1 LETEADP
8 SQTNTVQA
16 RLSAAENSLT
26 PDLRHSSTLGLIQL
40 SLAED
45 LTSTG
50 ELSKLGSHPAK
61 GDITSTSTLDP
72 SATLTSHIIAKA
84 DGVVAGM
91 PIAAAVFKLVD
102 TKIALRLQVSE
113 GQKVMK
119 GQTLAKVEGSGPALL
134 AGERTALNF
143 LCRVSGIATLTRKF
157 VDAVDGT
164 GVVIL
169 DTRKTSPGSR
179 HLDKY
184 AVRMGGGRNHRM
196 GLYDMVLIK
205 DNHIAGAG
213 GLLEAVQLV
222 RHLHGNQFKIEI
234 EVKTIEE
241 LEIGLR
247 LPVDRIML
255 DNMDLETIH
264 QAVSLT
270 NRHTP
275 LEVSGNVT
283 LNSVRA
289 IAETGVDFI
298 SIGALTHSAP
308 VLDISLDVL

>member
-26 PDLRHSSTLGLIQL
+26 PDLQYSSVLALIQL

-45 LTSTG
+45 LTSTA
-50 ELSKLGSHPAK
+50 ELSILGSQPAK

-72 SATLTSHIIAKA
+72 SVTLTGYIIAKV

-102 TKIALRLQVSE
+102 TEIALRLQVSE

-119 GQTLAKVEGSGPALL
+119 DQTLAKVEGSGPALL

-143 LCRVSGIATLTRKF
+143 LCRLSGIATLTRKF
-157 VDAVDGT
+157 VDTVDGT
-164 GVVIL
+164 GTVIL

-196 GLYDMVLIK
+196 GLYDMALIK
-205 DNHIAGAG
+205 DNHIAAAG
-213 GLLEAVQLV
+213 NIQEAVHRV
-222 RHLHGNQFKIEI
+222 RHLHGGLFKIEV
-234 EVKTIEE
+234 EVTNLAE
-241 LEIGLR
+241 LEVALQ
-247 LPVDRIML
+247 LQVDRIML

-264 QAVSLT
+264 QAVIIT
-270 NRHTP
+270 DGRTP
-275 LEVSGNVT
+275 LEVSGNVS
-283 LNSVRA
+283 LNTVRS

-308 VLDISLDVL
+308 ILDISLDVL

>member
-26 PDLRHSSTLGLIQL
+26 PDLRHSSVLALIQL

-72 SATLTSHIIAKA
+72 SVTLLSHIIAKA

-102 TKIALRLQVSE
+102 TEIALRLQVSE

-119 GQTLAKVEGSGPALL
+119 DQTLAKVEGSGPALL

-143 LCRVSGIATLTRKF
+143 LCRLSGIATLTRKF
-157 VDAVDGT
+157 VDTVDGT
-164 GVVIL
+164 GTVIL

-196 GLYDMVLIK
+196 GLYDMALIK
-205 DNHIAGAG
+205 DNHIAAAG
-213 GLLEAVQLV
+213 NIQEAVHRV
-222 RHLHGNQFKIEI
+222 RHLHGDLFKIEV
-234 EVKTIEE
+234 EVTNLAE
-241 LEIGLR
+241 LEVALQ
-247 LPVDRIML
+247 LQVDRIML

-264 QAVSLT
+264 QAVTIT
-270 NRHTP
+270 NDRTP
-275 LEVSGNVT
+275 LEVSGNVS
-283 LNSVRA
+283 LNTVRS

-308 VLDISLDVL
+308 ILDISLDVL

>member
-1 LETEADP
+1 METEADP
-8 SQTNTVQA
+8 SQTNTLQT

-26 PDLRHSSTLGLIQL
+26 PDLQHSSVLALIQL

-45 LTSTG
+45 LTSKA

-72 SATLTSHIIAKA
+72 SVILTGHIIAKV
-84 DGVVAGM
+84 DGIVAGI
-91 PIAAAVFKLVD
+91 PVAAAVFKLVD
-102 TKIALRLQVSE
+102 TKIALRLQVPE

-143 LCRVSGIATLTRKF
+143 LCRLSGISTLTRKF
-157 VDAVDGT
+157 VDAVERT
-164 GVVIL
+164 GVEIL
-169 DTRKTSPGSR
+169 DTRKTGPGSR

-196 GLYDMVLIK
+196 GLYDMALIK
-205 DNHIAGAG
+205 DNHIAAAG
-213 GLLEAVQLV
+213 NIQEAVHRV
-222 RHLHGNQFKIEI
+222 RHLHGDLFKIEV
-234 EVKTIEE
+234 EVTNLEE
-241 LEIGLR
+241 LEVALR
-247 LPVDRIML
+247 LQVDRVML

-264 QAVSLT
+264 QAVTIT
-270 NRHTP
+270 NGQTP
-275 LEVSGNVT
+275 LEVSGNVS
-283 LNSVRA
+283 LNTVRS

-308 VLDISLDVL
+308 ILDISLDVL

>member
-8 SQTNTVQA
+8 SQTNTLQA

-26 PDLRHSSTLGLIQL
+26 RDLQHSSVLALIQL

-45 LTSTG
+45 LTSNAK
-50 ELSKLGSHPAK
+50 LSKLGSHPAK

-72 SATLTSHIIAKA
+72 SVILTGHMIAKA

-91 PIAAAVFKLVD
+91 PIATAVFKLVD

-143 LCRVSGIATLTRKF
+143 LCRLSGIATLTRKF
-157 VDAVDGT
+157 VDTVDGT
-164 GVVIL
+164 EAVIL

-196 GLYDMVLIK
+196 GLYDMALIK
-205 DNHIAGAG
+205 DNHIAAAG
-213 GLLEAVQLV
+213 NIQEAVHRV
-222 RHLHGNQFKIEI
+222 RHLHGGLFKIEV
-234 EVKTIEE
+234 EVTNLAE
-241 LEIGLR
+241 LEVALQ
-247 LPVDRIML
+247 LQVDRIML

-264 QAVSLT
+264 QAVTIT
-270 NRHTP
+270 NGQTP
-275 LEVSGNVT
+275 LEVSGNVS
-283 LNSVRA
+283 LNTVRS

-308 VLDISLDVL
+308 ILDISLDVL

>member
-26 PDLRHSSTLGLIQL
+26 PDLQYSSVLALIQL

-45 LTSTG
+45 LTSTA
-50 ELSKLGSHPAK
+50 ELSILGSQPAK

-72 SATLTSHIIAKA
+72 SVTLTGYIIAKV

-102 TKIALRLQVSE
+102 TEIALRLQVSE

-119 GQTLAKVEGSGPALL
+119 DQTLAKVEGSGPALL

-143 LCRVSGIATLTRKF
+143 LCRLSGIATLTRKF
-157 VDAVDGT
+157 VDTVDGT
-164 GVVIL
+164 GTVIL

-196 GLYDMVLIK
+196 GLYDMALIK
-205 DNHIAGAG
+205 DNHIAAAG
-213 GLLEAVQLV
+213 NIQEAVHRV
-222 RHLHGNQFKIEI
+222 RHLHGDLFKIEV
-234 EVKTIEE
+234 EVTNLAE
-241 LEIGLR
+241 LEVALQ
-247 LPVDRIML
+247 LQVDRIML

-264 QAVSLT
+264 QAVIIT
-270 NRHTP
+270 DGRTP
-275 LEVSGNVT
+275 LEVSGNVS
-283 LNSVRA
+283 LNTVRS

-308 VLDISLDVL
+308 ILDISLDVL

>member
-1 LETEADP
+1 METEAYP

-26 PDLRHSSTLGLIQL
+26 PDLQHSSVLALIQL

-45 LTSTG
+45 LTSNA

-61 GDITSTSTLDP
+61 GDITSTSTLDL
-72 SATLTSHIIAKA
+72 SVILTGHIIAKA

-102 TKIALRLQVSE
+102 TEIALRQLVSE
-113 GQKVMK
+113 GQKVIK
-119 GQTLAKVEGSGPALL
+119 GQSLAKVEGSGPALL

-143 LCRVSGIATLTRKF
+143 LCRLSGIATLTRKF
-157 VDAVDGT
+157 VDTVNGT
-164 GVVIL
+164 GAVIL

-196 GLYDMVLIK
+196 GLYDMALIK
-205 DNHIAGAG
+205 DNHIAAAG
-213 GLLEAVQLV
+213 NIQEAVHRV
-222 RHLHGNQFKIEI
+222 RHLHGGLFKIEV
-234 EVKTIEE
+234 EVTNLAE
-241 LEIGLR
+241 LEVALQ
-247 LPVDRIML
+247 LQVDRIML

-264 QAVSLT
+264 QAVTIT
-270 NRHTP
+270 NGRTP
-275 LEVSGNVT
+275 LEVSGNVS
-283 LNSVRA
+283 LNTVHS

-308 VLDISLDVL
+308 ILDISLDVL

>member
-1 LETEADP
+1 
-8 SQTNTVQA
+8 
-16 RLSAAENSLT
+16 
-26 PDLRHSSTLGLIQL
+26 
-40 SLAED
+40 
-45 LTSTG
+45 
-50 ELSKLGSHPAK
+50 
-61 GDITSTSTLDP
+61 
-72 SATLTSHIIAKA
+72 
-84 DGVVAGM
+84 
-91 PIAAAVFKLVD
+91 
-102 TKIALRLQVSE
+102 
-113 GQKVMK
+113 
-119 GQTLAKVEGSGPALL
+119 
-134 AGERTALNF
+134 
-143 LCRVSGIATLTRKF
+143 
-157 VDAVDGT
+157 
-164 GVVIL
+164 
-169 DTRKTSPGSR
+169 
-179 HLDKY
+179 
-184 AVRMGGGRNHRM
+184 M

-222 RHLHGNQFKIEI
+222 RHLHGDQFKIEI